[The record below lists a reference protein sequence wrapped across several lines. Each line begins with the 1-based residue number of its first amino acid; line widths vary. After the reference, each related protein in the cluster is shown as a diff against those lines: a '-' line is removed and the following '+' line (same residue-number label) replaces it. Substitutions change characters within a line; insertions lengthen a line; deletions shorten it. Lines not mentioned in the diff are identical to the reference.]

1 MTFWWLFDDFLMIFW
16 WHFDLLLIDETYV
29 NDGLSLKQ
37 HDTTHFW
44 WHFWWYFDDILM
56 TFWCTFDW
64 WTLCSS
70 TADPLTTFWRHFW
83 WPFNMEMTY
92 LHGISWWKHEQ
103 LLMTFT
109 ILDENMTLLLM
120 TFLTTKRGLIGMI
133 QCKTQH
139 TFDDILTF
147 WWHVDICILMKS
159 TERYKPNRTFP

>member
-1 MTFWWLFDDFLMIFW
+1 MIQHTFDD
-16 WHFDLLLIDETYV
+16 
-29 NDGLSLKQ
+29 N
-37 HDTTHFW
+37 
-44 WHFWWYFDDILM
+44 FDDILM
-56 TFWCTFDW
+56 TIWCTFDW

-139 TFDDILTF
+139 TFDDILMILLMTLWWFFDDDCLLVCTVLRFLHNF
-147 WWHVDICILMKS
+147 WWHFSDDFWCFGDIL
-159 TERYKPNRTFP
+159 TFAKRNSFNI